1 MSPARTRIARL
12 LQAIARPRRVVARP
26 LGILAALVLGASG
39 AQAHTRSESHSAWQI
54 SGPAV
59 RLQFTVPDLEAR
71 RLSAD
76 GRSDPGNEALIAYLA
91 QHVGVSAAALECPL
105 DRPPRAVAAAPG
117 YRRIEWQFRCADAA
131 NLRLRSTAF
140 FDRVATHTNFAQI
153 RLQDGTVI
161 EQLFTADH
169 PSVDMGAVDEEN
181 RLQNAGFGEYLMMGI
196 THIFTG
202 VDHQAFLLGLVLISR
217 RLRDLVFVVTG
228 FTLGHSLTLALAV
241 IGVIRPHAE
250 YIDALV
256 GLTIALIGAE
266 NIIANN
272 RRPVPVAL
280 GAGALLMAMAGASA
294 LGWGGLPALILAGSG
309 LFAANYLMVSGRLHD
324 AARLRIVVTVIFG
337 LIHGFGFASNLL
349 EMHLPADR
357 LAELLVGFN
366 LGVEIAQLAFVGL
379 ALSAAAVVT
388 RLAAG
393 LPRRLVTDVLAS
405 FLVAVGMYWF
415 VLRSYA

>member
-1 MSPARTRIARL
+1 
-12 LQAIARPRRVVARP
+12 
-26 LGILAALVLGASG
+26 
-39 AQAHTRSESHSAWQI
+39 
-54 SGPAV
+54 
-59 RLQFTVPDLEAR
+59 
-71 RLSAD
+71 
-76 GRSDPGNEALIAYLA
+76 
-91 QHVGVSAAALECPL
+91 
-105 DRPPRAVAAAPG
+105 
-117 YRRIEWQFRCADAA
+117 
-131 NLRLRSTAF
+131 
-140 FDRVATHTNFAQI
+140 
-153 RLQDGTVI
+153 
-161 EQLFTADH
+161 
-169 PSVDMGAVDEEN
+169 
-181 RLQNAGFGEYLMMGI
+181 
-196 THIFTG
+196 

-241 IGVIRPHAE
+241 TGVIRPHAE

-309 LFAANYLMVSGRLHD
+309 LFAANYLMVSGRMHD
-324 AARLRIVVTVIFG
+324 TARLRIVVTVVFG

-349 EMHLPADR
+349 EMRLPADR

-379 ALSAAAVVT
+379 ALSAAAALT